1 MIPDSFYWSLHYYEI
16 KRFAFEA
23 VRLKVYHGITKVNPL
38 PKELEAV
45 GLFGDVISKKD
56 WLQSPLD
63 WPSFHYLC
71 GLSV

>member
-23 VRLKVYHGITKVNPL
+23 VQLKVYHGITKVNPL

-45 GLFGDVISKKD
+45 GLFRDVIRK
-56 WLQSPLD
+56 
-63 WPSFHYLC
+63 
-71 GLSV
+71 